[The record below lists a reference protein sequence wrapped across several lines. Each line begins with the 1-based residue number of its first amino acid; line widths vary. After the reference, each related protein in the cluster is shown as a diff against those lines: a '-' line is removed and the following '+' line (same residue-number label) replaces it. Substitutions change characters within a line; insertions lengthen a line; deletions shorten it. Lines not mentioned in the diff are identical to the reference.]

1 MSKYTLIKM
10 SAPGWTKEYSSR
22 VSLKEE
28 LYQHICSQCRAEEGI
43 TPTSSI
49 GDMLGTACG
58 CEYMVE
64 DE

>member
-1 MSKYTLIKM
+1 MPKYTLIKI
-10 SAPGWTKEYSSR
+10 SAPGWTKEFSSR

-28 LYQHICSQCRAEEGI
+28 LYQHICSQCCTEDGI

-49 GDMLGTACG
+49 SDMLGTACG
-58 CEYMVE
+58 CEFDVE